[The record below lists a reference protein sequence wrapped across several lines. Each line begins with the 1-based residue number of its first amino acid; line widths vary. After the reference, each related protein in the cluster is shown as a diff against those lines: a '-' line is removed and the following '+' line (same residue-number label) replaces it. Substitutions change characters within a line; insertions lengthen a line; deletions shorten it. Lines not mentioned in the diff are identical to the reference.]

1 MTQATPIIAVAAAL
15 RAHLDKTHQYSFVK
29 SLSNVAIDSV
39 SGITYPRTWDLED
52 PDTEV
57 GFINSHDVTSVIQHQ
72 GFRFWGS
79 HTCSDNPEYMFEPVV
94 RTSQF
99 LLEYHHQWLFS
110 IHRSTAI
117 TNDRARHHSCHQ
129 CQAARD
135 D

>member
-57 GFINSHDVTSVIQHQ
+57 GFINSRRDQRHSAS
-72 GFRFWGS
+72 RF
-79 HTCSDNPEYMFEPVV
+79 P
-94 RTSQF
+94 
-99 LLEYHHQWLFS
+99 LLGQSYLL
-110 IHRSTAI
+110 
-117 TNDRARHHSCHQ
+117 
-129 CQAARD
+129 
-135 D
+135 